1 MPIRYEKLFALIKQ
15 RGKTEYY
22 LRKNGIS
29 SSVLSKLKNG
39 TGGMDARTIEKLC
52 RLLDCQPGDLMEYEE
67 GPQSND

>member
-67 GPQSND
+67 GSQPNG